1 MIDKNG
7 TILRNLEDQVQYLT
21 DINQL
26 ASLGFRVRGKVDNSS
41 QLVVDDRC
49 VNGDVMLVG
58 TDKPY
63 HLWVFVTS
71 EWVDLGEFPRRGL
84 PGVKGERGESI
95 VGPRGEKGEPSQ
107 IPGPA
112 GKNGDGLG
120 VNYIT
125 KLDLSTNNPSIAYD
139 KTKGATLAKSGQIT
153 AAEQKYDINVIDKL
167 PIIPGDN
174 IDIYTNGTNS
184 ALKIG
189 AKVPVTSVNGQKGD
203 VRLTIPTS
211 TSQLVNDAEFI
222 TAEYH
227 DNTKQ
232 DNLVSG
238 QNIKTINNQSI
249 LGSGNISISGSG
261 GVTSLN
267 GKTGAITLA
276 EGSNVTIAES
286 GNTLTISA
294 SGGGGGGTDTG
305 FDNVREIQAADDQ
318 TTYNPDTK
326 EYLISSGTA
335 RVFYKDNTS
344 VDIPYVQ
351 EIGLM
356 AGDNIT
362 FTEEFVDNANW
373 RVKINATGG
382 GGGSASDGFNNL
394 KELILTPST
403 YVNNTPAGD
412 FYFEGNG
419 TFKLKDSSSSTGIE
433 SIKVQLPVVPGDG
446 ITFTK
451 TTDGSC
457 EISLKDIAVLDLGE
471 FSTFPASGNLTNE
484 QTELI
489 EKHSFSFVKFSDPT
503 GWNNTQDLY
512 VYCVPTDNA
521 TGHGGITYKS
531 ITTQGNTYTVTIDIQ
546 RTTGGAIQSNS
557 YSVTKEATPGGGGG
571 SSDVQQTNGFYQY
584 NAAVTASPTVNSTY
598 SYSDSET
605 LYPTGCSYFYG
616 QMIIDTNGA
625 IYRVIGSSM
634 CTCVYV
640 PQGGGSSS
648 LYQHTIT
655 MQGSQYK
662 YNITVV
668 NSYQGSITGSSIW
681 KEVYGTNKFATPA
694 IVTDSMDKTV
704 SISSV
709 YVGINPMNALSILF
723 FPSNG
728 SSQHSETIS
737 SSATWED
744 NIISF

>member
-1 MIDKNG
+1 MIDNKG

-26 ASLGFRVRGKVDNSS
+26 ASLGFRVKGTVTHSS
-41 QLVVDDRC
+41 FLVVDATC
-49 VNGDVMLVG
+49 VNGDIMIVG
-58 TDKPY
+58 TAAPY
-63 HLWVFVTS
+63 HLWTFVID
-71 EWVDLGEFPRRGL
+71 EWIDLGEFPRSGPPGARG
-84 PGVKGERGESI
+84 PKGESI
-95 VGPRGEKGEPSQ
+95 VGPRGPEGKPSN

-125 KLDLSTNNPSIAYD
+125 KLDLDSGSTSVSYD
-139 KTKGATLAKSGQIT
+139 KTSGATLAKQGVIT
-153 AAEQKYDINVIDKL
+153 AAGEDYNITVTDKL
-167 PIIPGDN
+167 PIVAGDN
-174 IDIYTNGTNS
+174 IDIYTSGANS

-232 DNLVSG
+232 DTLVSG

-249 LGSGNISISGSG
+249 LGSGNI
-261 GVTSLN
+261 
-267 GKTGAITLA
+267 
-276 EGSNVTIAES
+276 TI
-286 GNTLTISA
+286 

-305 FDNVREIQAADDQ
+305 FDNVERIEAADNQ

-326 EYLISSGTA
+326 EYIISSGNA
-335 RVFYKDNTS
+335 DIFYKDGTKTT
-344 VDIPYVQ
+344 IPYVQ

-356 AGDNIT
+356 AGNNIT
-362 FTEEFVDNANW
+362 FTEEFVDNANY
-373 RVKINATGG
+373 RVKINATG

-419 TFKLKDSSSSTGIE
+419 TFKLKDSSSATGIE

-446 ITFTK
+446 IIFDK
-451 TTDGSC
+451 TTDGNC
-457 EISLKDIAVLDLGE
+457 EIKAADYKPTLTLETHTASQQTSHYGRIYYTFDIGNSTTANDVANNKYNVIIYDETSGGGYYYCPLQGDTMTFLGE
-471 FSTFPASGNLTNE
+471 EVPNDVSKPSSIVGW
-484 QTELI
+484 
-489 EKHSFSFVKFSDPT
+489 SFKAKESETVISFWRDS
-503 GWNNTQDLY
+503 L
-512 VYCVPTDNA
+512 
-521 TGHGGITYKS
+521 S
-531 ITTQGNTYTVTIDIQ
+531 L
-546 RTTGGAIQSNS
+546 S
-557 YSVTKEATPGGGGG
+557 GGGGG
-571 SSDVQQTNGFYQY
+571 SS
-584 NAAVTASPTVNSTY
+584 S
-598 SYSDSET
+598 
-605 LYPTGCSYFYG
+605 
-616 QMIIDTNGA
+616 I
-625 IYRVIGSSM
+625 
-634 CTCVYV
+634 
-640 PQGGGSSS
+640 
-648 LYQHTIT
+648 YQHTIT
-655 MQGSQYK
+655 MQGTQYK
-662 YNITVV
+662 YKITVV

-681 KEVYGTNKFATPA
+681 KQIYDKNKFAIPA
-694 IVTDSMDKTV
+694 IVTDSTDHTV

-709 YVGINPMNALSILF
+709 YVGVNPTNSLSILF

-744 NIISF
+744 HIISL